1 MKKSSTPEEMSEL
14 EEEPDQRWQER
25 QMPCMQRS
33 IKMKLVLIG
42 AALLAIMQSAVLC
55 LFTGAFLPLLLTI
68 VAVPL
73 FYKGMCL
80 YLDKSDAS
88 SQN

>member
-1 MKKSSTPEEMSEL
+1 MSEP

-25 QMPCMQRS
+25 QMRCLHS
-33 IKMKLVLIG
+33 STKVKLVLIG
-42 AALLAIMQSAVLC
+42 AALLAIMQTAVLC

-80 YLDKSDAS
+80 YLDKWDAS